1 MEYLVE
7 YTEREHNFCYGGQWA
22 DEIVE
27 GAQDP
32 EDAIGIL
39 MDCMID
45 WDVNPTAYI
54 YRVRD
59 YNETVATHVPEYN
72 ENFYS
77 DGGEN

>member
-7 YTEREHNFCYGGQWA
+7 YTEQEHNFCYGGQWA

-32 EDAIGIL
+32 EDAINIL

-45 WDVNPTAYI
+45 WGANPTAYI

-59 YNETVATHVPEYN
+59 YNKIVATCVPEYDD
-72 ENFYS
+72 FY
-77 DGGEN
+77 DMEGGED